1 MESYGDVDLD
11 NPLAGTDAEREADRM
26 MERLSGYT
34 RELDQRTRAF
44 VREYPTAAVL
54 GAVAIGFL
62 FGRLLV
68 RR

>member
-1 MESYGDVDLD
+1 METYGDTDVE
-11 NPLAGTDAEREADRM
+11 NPLGGSDVEHKANELIEKLG
-26 MERLSGYT
+26 GYT

-54 GAVAIGFL
+54 GAVAMGFVL
-62 FGRLLV
+62 GRILV

>member
-1 MESYGDVDLD
+1 MEPFGDVDVR
-11 NPLAGTDAEREADRM
+11 NPLTGNDVGQDANKL
-26 MERLSGYT
+26 MERINHYT
-34 RELDQRTRAF
+34 RDLDQRTRTF

-62 FGRLLV
+62 FGRMMV